1 MAAGYKT
8 GGRTKGTPNRLTS
21 DVKAM
26 ILGALTKVGGEEY
39 LVEQAAENPAAF
51 LTLVGKVLPLQ
62 LSGDADNPIEVN
74 VTQEERRRRAREEI
88 DQAFPERVRDE

>member
-1 MAAGYKT
+1 
-8 GGRTKGTPNRLTS
+8 
-21 DVKAM
+21 
-26 ILGALTKVGGEEY
+26 
-39 LVEQAAENPAAF
+39 
-51 LTLVGKVLPLQ
+51 VGKVLPLQ